1 MTETTAKKG
10 MTRFKTGHGKN
21 DFDFDYLQALN
32 YDDKRTL
39 KQVIET
45 LFTEIKRLKEEVEL
59 KDKEIVEMSK
69 KNYEENKKR
78 LDTYDKTFEQ
88 SLKDFLKR
96 GF

>member
-1 MTETTAKKG
+1 
-10 MTRFKTGHGKN
+10 
-21 DFDFDYLQALN
+21 
-32 YDDKRTL
+32 
-39 KQVIET
+39 
-45 LFTEIKRLKEEVEL
+45 LKEEVEL

-69 KNYEENKKR
+69 NNYEENKKR